1 MEVWK
6 WAAGLGTVT
15 AAAEY
20 GIAEYFFRRTMIRS
34 NAKRDR
40 TQKMAG
46 TAWDAYIPRIRACH
60 CWLMEKKEMYSYSPR
75 MD

>member
-20 GIAEYFFRRTMIRS
+20 GIAEYFF
-34 NAKRDR
+34 
-40 TQKMAG
+40 AG
-46 TAWDAYIPRIRACH
+46 R
-60 CWLMEKKEMYSYSPR
+60 
-75 MD
+75 